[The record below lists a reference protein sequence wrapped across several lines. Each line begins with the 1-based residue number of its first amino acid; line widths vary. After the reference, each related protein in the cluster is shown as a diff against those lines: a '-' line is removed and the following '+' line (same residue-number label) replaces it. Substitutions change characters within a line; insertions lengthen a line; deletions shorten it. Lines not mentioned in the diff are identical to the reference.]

1 METSDAV
8 QKSEHLRR
16 ENERM
21 KILTADLASQVGE
34 YYPINSLI
42 LQFVSTQSNLYL

>member
-1 METSDAV
+1 MEKFGMETSDAV

-21 KILTADLASQVGE
+21 KILTTDLASQVGE
-34 YYPINSLI
+34 YYLLI
-42 LQFVSTQSNLYL
+42 H